1 MFDDQISSY
10 KTFLKNM
17 PITSIKISTKLQKDF
32 SCKTNIKRIFGI
44 NLFCDE
50 KSSRMKYYNLCKLFI
65 KISAYNPNRNLTIDI
80 KQTGST

>member
-17 PITSIKISTKLQKDF
+17 PITSIKISTKLQKLIF
-32 SCKTNIKRIFGI
+32 IKLKRIFRI

-50 KSSRMKYYNLCKLFI
+50 KSSRKKYYNLHKVFI
-65 KISAYNPNRNLTIDI
+65 KLSAYDPNRNLTIDI

>member
-17 PITSIKISTKLQKDF
+17 PITPIKISTKLQKGCF
-32 SCKTNIKRIFGI
+32 CKIKRIFGI

-50 KSSRMKYYNLCKLFI
+50 KSSRKKYYNLCRLFI

>member
-17 PITSIKISTKLQKDF
+17 PIKSIKISTKLQKQGF
-32 SCKTNIKRIFGI
+32 SCKIKRIFGI

-50 KSSRMKYYNLCKLFI
+50 KSSRKKYYNLRKLFMR
-65 KISAYNPNRNLTIDI
+65 ISAYNPNRNLTIDI